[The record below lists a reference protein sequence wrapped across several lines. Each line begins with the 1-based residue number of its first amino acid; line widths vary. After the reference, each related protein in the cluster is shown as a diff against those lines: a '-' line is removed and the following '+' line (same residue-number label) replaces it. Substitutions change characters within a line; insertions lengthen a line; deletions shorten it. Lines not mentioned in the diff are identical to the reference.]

1 MKPKTVEKIWPYL
14 VMESWLTMF
23 YQVLKIYY
31 LNRVTPK
38 SFKNLPGMPPTET
51 NIEPNMTKSNVYS
64 VPETILLKWMTYHY
78 NRMNQM
84 HPMTITNFDADLH
97 DGQVFASLIK
107 SHYGNASALA
117 DMKGGIPYEEQIM
130 HSAKRIIEAVHEI
143 GLQTHLTPNDIVQP
157 SARELL
163 LFCVQLYQG
172 LPHYIAKAQIEFPAV
187 LGDMVTKNIELSNPS
202 KNPISYWVKL
212 DGCPDF
218 SIETDTVRIEPG
230 CQLNFPIKFQSRI
243 SQQVTGKVIFTNKK
257 EGNIQAAAMVFELVS
272 NVYERNSVDT
282 INKSTKLYKA
292 SQIDIELHN
301 PFPQDVM
308 FNVAIVYEKTQ
319 KAQKPKKDAKDARGA
334 AAKLK
339 ETNDQKDSKA
349 KPPLAPE
356 PYSCKLE
363 VIKVR
368 KNQTVNVPVLFL
380 PFELGVHKCHVVFT
394 DEAVGELQ
402 YTIIGKAELPEILD
416 TFQGDCNSDESFC
429 FKKVLNFKN
438 DKLEQAKNQIMD
450 KAAQ

>member
-1 MKPKTVEKIWPYL
+1 
-14 VMESWLTMF
+14 
-23 YQVLKIYY
+23 
-31 LNRVTPK
+31 
-38 SFKNLPGMPPTET
+38 
-51 NIEPNMTKSNVYS
+51 
-64 VPETILLKWMTYHY
+64 
-78 NRMNQM
+78 
-84 HPMTITNFDADLH
+84 
-97 DGQVFASLIK
+97 
-107 SHYGNASALA
+107 
-117 DMKGGIPYEEQIM
+117 
-130 HSAKRIIEAVHEI
+130 
-143 GLQTHLTPNDIVQP
+143 
-157 SARELL
+157 
-163 LFCVQLYQG
+163 
-172 LPHYIAKAQIEFPAV
+172 
-187 LGDMVTKNIELSNPS
+187 
-202 KNPISYWVKL
+202 
-212 DGCPDF
+212 
-218 SIETDTVRIEPG
+218 
-230 CQLNFPIKFQSRI
+230 
-243 SQQVTGKVIFTNKK
+243 
-257 EGNIQAAAMVFELVS
+257 
-272 NVYERNSVDT
+272 
-282 INKSTKLYKA
+282 
-292 SQIDIELHN
+292 
-301 PFPQDVM
+301 M

-416 TFQGDCNSDESFC
+416 TFQGDCNSEESFC